1 MTPRRKSTLK
11 VVLGVSGSIAAYKAC
26 LIVRALVG
34 AGASV
39 RCVLTANAAKFV
51 SPLTLATL
59 SKNSVCSDLFDS
71 SQWEMAH
78 LSTASWAD
86 RILLAPTT
94 ADLLSRLARGG
105 AGGSVEAVVLSA
117 TVPVFVAPAMDTE
130 MWEHPA
136 TAANVRQLKS
146 YGYKILGPVKGEL
159 ASGRKGMGRLMDP
172 DEIVARVLK

>member
-1 MTPRRKSTLK
+1 MSPRRKPALK

-26 LIVRALVG
+26 LIVRALIR

-51 SPLTLATL
+51 SPLTLAAL
-59 SKNSVCSDLFDS
+59 SKNPVSQDMFDP
-71 SQWEMAH
+71 SQWDMAH

-86 RILLAPTT
+86 RILLAPAT

-136 TAANVRQLKS
+136 TQANVRQLQS
-146 YGYKILGPVKGEL
+146 YGYKILGPVRGEL
-159 ASGRKGMGRLMDP
+159 ASGRKGMGRMMEP
-172 DEIVARVLK
+172 DELVARILK